1 MSSALRVV
9 SVVDAVADAL
19 RNAIF
24 NGELVPGTPLTEALL
39 SKQFDVPR
47 PTVRAAVQTVMQDGL
62 LRREPNRSV
71 FVPVL
76 TGDDLRDVFAVRRV
90 LEIDAV
96 SRLVARDLTP
106 TGALRAQRML
116 ESLRDGDGWDEVV
129 RHDFELHQALIDAI
143 GSPRMSRI
151 YASISA
157 EIRLALTQLRPIYTS
172 PTQITAE
179 HRILLD
185 AVVSGDA
192 EIATRATRE
201 HLDASE
207 RLLLEQLDTAQEDS
221 RRG

>member
-19 RNAIF
+19 RNVIF
-24 NGELVPGTPLTEALL
+24 SGELVPGTPLTEALL
-39 SKQFDVPR
+39 STQFGVPR
-47 PTVRAAVQTVMQDGL
+47 PTVRSAVQMVMQDGL

-90 LEIDAV
+90 LETDAV
-96 SRLVARDLTP
+96 GRLVNRDLTP
-106 TGALRAQRML
+106 TAALRAQRML
-116 ESLRDGDGWDEVV
+116 ESLQDGDGWDDVV

-157 EIRLALTQLRPIYTS
+157 EIRLALTQLRPNYTS
-172 PTQITAE
+172 PAQIAAE
-179 HRILLD
+179 HRVLLD
-185 AVVSGDA
+185 AVVSGDV
-192 EIATRATRE
+192 EIATRATRD

-207 RLLLEQLDTAQEDS
+207 RLLLGQLDTPREDS